1 VKKIWIIASKD
12 VSEAFRSRSIYL
24 VGVVGAIFAFSFGA
38 AYNRNLAA
46 NASAAVITGYSRDFL
61 SMVVYIVPLMYSI
74 IICNVFS
81 NYTVVL
87 DKARR
92 NIESLM
98 ATPVSI
104 KQVWLGKSLSVVLPS
119 LVLGLGV
126 SIIVFLGFEFVLVIP
141 NAHAFIVPEALS
153 FVTALIVVPVLIFT
167 IVSVVTNIQLV
178 IANPRIANLVFTAIF
193 ILLVL
198 GFNLLG
204 KFGATMSY
212 FALAYL
218 GVAALCVVIDLI
230 LSRSLTKEKVLLS
243 SKD

>member
-1 VKKIWIIASKD
+1 MKKIWVIASKD

-24 VGVVGAIFAFSFGA
+24 VILVAAIFAFSFGT
-38 AYNRNLAA
+38 AYNRDIGANLGA
-46 NASAAVITGYSRDFL
+46 AAVTAYSRDFL
-61 SMVVYIVPLMYSI
+61 STVAYIVPLMYTI

-92 NIESLM
+92 NMESLM
-98 ATPVSI
+98 ATPVSVR
-104 KQVWLGKSLSVVLPS
+104 QVWIGKALSVVLPS
-119 LVLGLGV
+119 LILGLGM
-126 SIIVFLGFEFVLVIP
+126 SLIVFLGFEFVLVMP
-141 NAHAFIVPEALS
+141 KAHAFVVPDALS
-153 FVTALIVVPVLIFT
+153 IVTALIIVPVLIFG

-178 IANPRIANLVFTAIF
+178 IANPRIANLAFTGIF

-204 KFGATMSY
+204 RLGATISY
-212 FALAYL
+212 FSLIYL
-218 GVAALCVVIDLI
+218 GVLVLCGIISFV
-230 LSRSLTKEKVLLS
+230 LSGTLTKEKVLLS